1 MIPFTLYTANTT
13 GDPKNCFYPNQVA
26 ISDETI
32 FARAVAKD
40 HVMAQ
45 YQKDYRSTVGFI
57 QSDCLPFDCDNDHS
71 DNPDDWIEP
80 LDIAMEFPA
89 VCFAVSYSRSH
100 NQQKGNV
107 SARPRFHVFF
117 PINTTTS
124 ETEYVA
130 WKKEV
135 AHAYPYFDSNAL
147 DSARFLYGANQGVE
161 FYDGTQ
167 TIIDYL
173 SEQNADAFAQWENA
187 QGEIAEGG
195 RNNAMSHVA
204 GKLLI
209 RYGESNETY
218 EKFLEQSEKC
228 NPPLEETE
236 LQTIWGSAVKF
247 YARVSSQEGYVPPE
261 LFGLN
266 CDLRPTD
273 FSDVGQA
280 CVMAREYANKLAFSP
295 STDYLVYNGSIWEE
309 SKQKAQAVAQELT
322 ERQLEEAEKEVE
334 RTQEELQI
342 NGAWDILARLGKKKA
357 LGEFNPQQAVAF
369 RNYESALEYKT
380 YAIKRRDTKYIS
392 ASLKEASPMFLI
404 DHSILD
410 NDEFLLNTP
419 SATYDLRTAMAEEQ
433 KAQHYITK
441 QTTVDPSEVGRELW
455 LDTLNTIFVG
465 DQELIDYV
473 QKIVGLC
480 CVGKVY
486 VEALIIA
493 FGEGSNGKS
502 TFWNVIARVLGT
514 YSGTI
519 SADVLTVGCKR
530 NVKPEL
536 AEAKGKRML
545 IAAELEE
552 GVRLNTSNVKQL
564 CSTDKLSAEKKY
576 KDPFDYVPSHTL
588 ILYTNHLPR
597 VGAIDNGTWRRLIVI
612 PFLAK
617 IQGGTDKKNYADH
630 LFDEA
635 GGTILQWILEG
646 AKAVITDG
654 FHFNLPQKVKEAIQT
669 YKENNDWLGVF
680 LSECCDVASSFSEK
694 SGELFSEYRAYCLRT
709 GEYARSMTDFYSALE
724 TEGYTKK
731 RKSQGVFV
739 NGLKLKSDFEESGV

>member
-13 GDPKNCFYPNQVA
+13 GDPKNCYYPNQVA
-26 ISDETI
+26 ISNETT
-32 FARAVAKD
+32 FEQAVAKD
-40 HVMAQ
+40 HVMAK
-45 YQKDYRSTVGFI
+45 YQKDYRNTAGFI

-80 LDIAMEFPA
+80 FDIAMEFPA

-117 PINTTTS
+117 PINTTSS

-167 TIIDYL
+167 TITDYL
-173 SEQNADAFAQWENA
+173 AEQNADAFAQWENA
-187 QGEIAEGG
+187 QGEIGEGG

-204 GKLLI
+204 GKLLV
-209 RYGESNETY
+209 RYGATEETY
-218 EKFLEQSEKC
+218 EKFLEQAAKC
-228 NPPLEETE
+228 NPPLEDTE

-247 YARVSSQEGYVPPE
+247 GNRVSNQEGYIPPE

-273 FSDVGQA
+273 YSDVGQA
-280 CVMAREYANKLAFSP
+280 CVLAREYGDKLAFSP
-295 STDYLVYNGSIWEE
+295 STDYMVYNGSFWEE

-322 ERQLEEAEKEVE
+322 ERQLEEAENEVA
-334 RTQEELQI
+334 RTVEELKK
-342 NGAWDILARLGKKKA
+342 NGAWDIITTQSKKKA
-357 LGEFNPQQAVAF
+357 LAELDPLQTIAFN
-369 RNYESALEYKT
+369 NYESALEYK
-380 YAIKRRDTKYIS
+380 AFAVKRRDTKNIS
-392 ASLKEASPMFLI
+392 AALKEATPMLLISPE
-404 DHSILD
+404 ILD
-410 NDEFLLNTP
+410 SDEFLLNTP
-419 SATYDLRTAMAEEQ
+419 SCTLDLRTGDMRD
-433 KAQHYITK
+433 HNGMDYITK

-455 LDTLNTIFVG
+455 LETLDTIFVG

-502 TFWNVIARVLGT
+502 TFWNVISRVLGT
-514 YSGTI
+514 YGGSM
-519 SADVLTVGCKR
+519 SADILTVGCRR

-552 GVRLNTSNVKQL
+552 GMRLSTSNVKQL
-564 CSTDKLSAEKKY
+564 CSTDKVVGEKKF
-576 KDPFDYVPSHTL
+576 KDSFDYIPTHTL
-588 ILYTNHLPR
+588 ILYTNHLPK
-597 VGAIDNGTWRRLIVI
+597 VGASDKGTWRRLIVI

-617 IQGGTDKKNYADH
+617 IQGTGDKKNFADH
-630 LFDEA
+630 LFHEA
-635 GGTILQWILEG
+635 GGAILQWILEG
-646 AKAVITDG
+646 AKAVIADD
-654 FHFNLPQKVKEAIQT
+654 FHFTLPQKVLDAIQT
-669 YKENNDWLGVF
+669 YKENNDWLGAF
-680 LSECCDVASSFSEK
+680 LEECCELDVTFTEK
-694 SGELFSEYRAYCLRT
+694 SGELFAEYRAYCLRM
-709 GEYARSMTDFYSALE
+709 GEYARSTSDFYSALE
-724 TEGYTKK
+724 FAGFTRK
-731 RKSQGVFV
+731 RKKQGVFV
-739 NGLKLKSDFEESGV
+739 RGLRLKSDFE